1 MIRTKSPSDIEKLR
15 EGGRHHADILKKL
28 AELVVPGVSSDILD
42 KEAERMVRG
51 YGDTPAFL
59 GYRPESAKRPYPAT
73 LCVSVNDVIVHG
85 IPNENPVVLKD
96 GDIVT
101 LDLGLS
107 HEGLITDAAITVPVG
122 EIDAESRKLVGATK
136 ESLYKGIK
144 IIKPGRHIGDIGSA
158 IESYVK
164 NTSFFLAEDLAGHG
178 VGYDVHEDP
187 YVPNIGK
194 RGEGPELMPGMVIAI
209 EPMLCVGSGKVVFN
223 RDQYTV
229 RTKNGGRSAHFEHTV
244 LVTDNGYDILTQ

>member
-1 MIRTKSPSDIEKLR
+1 MIRTKTPSDIEKLR
-15 EGGRHHADILKKL
+15 VGGRHHSEILNKL
-28 AELVVPGVSSDILD
+28 AKLVVPGLSSDTLD
-42 KEAERMVRG
+42 KKAEMLVRE

-85 IPNENPVVLKD
+85 IPNENPIVFKD

-107 HEGLITDAAITVPVG
+107 HEGLITDAAVTVPIG
-122 EIDAESRKLVGATK
+122 EVDAESRKLIGSTK
-136 ESLYKGIK
+136 EALYKGIK
-144 IIKPGRHIGDIGSA
+144 VIKPGRHVGDIGSA
-158 IESYVK
+158 IENYVK
-164 NTSFFLAEDLAGHG
+164 NTGFFLAEDLAGHG
-178 VGYDVHEDP
+178 VGYEVHEDP
-187 YVPNIGK
+187 YVPNTGN
-194 RGEGPELMPGMVIAI
+194 RGEGPELLAGMVIAI

-229 RTKNGGRSAHFEHTV
+229 RTKDGGRSAHFEHTV

>member
-15 EGGRHHADILKKL
+15 AGGKHHAEILKKL
-28 AELVVPGVSSDILD
+28 AELVAPGVSSDVLD
-42 KEAERMVRG
+42 KEAEMLVRE

-73 LCVSVNDVIVHG
+73 LCVSVNEVIVHG
-85 IPNENPVVLKD
+85 IPNENPVVLED

-107 HEGLITDAAITVPVG
+107 HEGMITDAAVTVAVG
-122 EIDAESRKLVGATK
+122 KIDAESRKLIGATR
-136 ESLYKGIK
+136 EALYRGIK
-144 IIKPGRHIGDIGSA
+144 AIKPGRHIGDIGYA

-164 NTSFFLAEDLAGHG
+164 NTGFFLAEDLAGHG

-187 YVPNIGK
+187 YVPNTGK
-194 RGEGPELMPGMVIAI
+194 HGEGPELLSGMVIAV
-209 EPMLCVGSGKVVFN
+209 EPMLCVGGGKVSFD

-229 RTKNGGRSAHFEHTV
+229 RTKNRYKSAHFEHTV
-244 LVTDNGYDILTQ
+244 LVTDKGCDILTQ